1 MFVNLQ
7 ARTFIFSTRTIWVWI
22 IRTKLSELILDT
34 SACAHTPTTA
44 TVIVVVIIAITSYCI
59 TGCVLSKPSPVS
71 IYAFKRSYWLADEFD
86 RKLIPLDSFILL
98 GESY

>member
-7 ARTFIFSTRTIWVWI
+7 ARTFISSTRTIWVWI

-34 SACAHTPTTA
+34 SACAHTTSA

-59 TGCVLSKPSPVS
+59 TGCVLSKRSPVS
-71 IYAFKRSYWLADEFD
+71 KYVFKRTHWLADVFD